1 MTSSDYFV
9 RIIALPPA
17 VRGVTVPNDDGTFSI
32 YINSLYSEGV
42 QKKVL
47 QHELEHLARDHF
59 YKDEPIARQEAEADG
74 RAAPGEDTPDAPAQE
89 VPEAPA
95 KGIRCYRSLRA
106 LADWLRSIDALGET
120 VEDLAGDGE

>member
-32 YINSLYSEGV
+32 YINSLYGEGV

-59 YKDEPIARQEAEADG
+59 YKDEPIARQEAEADAG
-74 RAAPGEDTPDAPAQE
+74 PSPTADTPAPA
-89 VPEAPA
+89 VPKVPKE
-95 KGIRCYRSLRA
+95 GIRCYHSLRA
-106 LADWLRSIDALGET
+106 LTEWLRSIDALGPT
-120 VEDLAGDGE
+120 VEDLAEEGREE

>member
-42 QKKVL
+42 RRRVL

-59 YKDEPIARQEAEADG
+59 YKDEPIARQEAEAD
-74 RAAPGEDTPDAPAQE
+74 AAPPPAEDDAPAPAPLI
-89 VPEAPA
+89 PEG
-95 KGIRCYRSLRA
+95 GIRCYHSLRT
-106 LADWLRSIDALGET
+106 LTEWLRSIDALGPA
-120 VEDLAGDGE
+120 VEDLAGEDRE